1 MSDRRTPQ
9 VVAGAALVLA
19 AAAAGFTTFGADR
32 AAELADAREA
42 AVAEAETRVP
52 ELLSYENATLN
63 DDLTE
68 ALEQT
73 TGGFTDDYRTVLD
86 DLVRPEATERQIS
99 TRATVVSAG
108 LVSGDRDSAV
118 VLLFLNQQTTSG
130 TGGSSVTGSRVEVSM
145 SLDGDEWKI
154 AGLKPV

>member
-1 MSDRRTPQ
+1 MSDRRTPKLI
-9 VVAGAALVLA
+9 AGAALVIA
-19 AAAAGFTTFGADR
+19 AAAAGVTTFGAHR
-32 AAELADAREA
+32 AADLAEARAA
-42 AVAEAETRVP
+42 AVAAAETRVP

-63 DDLTE
+63 DDLAE

-73 TGGFTDDYRTVLD
+73 TGDFTDDYGTVLD

-99 TRATVVSAG
+99 THATVVSAG

-118 VLLFLNQQTTSG
+118 VLLFLTQQTTSG

-154 AGLKPV
+154 SGLKPV